1 MNQLSGYIGRKTIL
15 SMNHLFNLSAFAY
28 RLLQLIFNRS
38 VHGRK
43 VVRWAIVEQIYFTGV
58 QALPI
63 IIPVSLITGS
73 ILISQF
79 TWVSEEYDL
88 GKIILTLIVREF
100 GPMIT
105 AFIVILRST
114 SAVTIEVCYM
124 NILNEIDS
132 IEMAGID
139 PMQLISVPRLVGIT
153 ISILSLFIVFD
164 LISIIGGYGVV
175 WAGTYIPMGDFLSQV
190 GKAFTISDIFVGIIK
205 AICFGITITVVSL
218 YHGFSSNRQMTQIP
232 PSTSR
237 AAIECFISCIVINI
251 FISTVFYL

>member
-1 MNQLSGYIGRKTIL
+1 MR
-15 SMNHLFNLSAFAY
+15 HLFNLSAFTY
-28 RLLQLIFNRS
+28 RLLQLILARS
-38 VHGRK
+38 VHGGK

-63 IIPVSLITGS
+63 IIPVSLITGI

-105 AFIVILRST
+105 AFVVILRSA

-132 IEMAGID
+132 IEMSGID
-139 PMQLISVPRLVGIT
+139 PMQLISLPRLVGIT
-153 ISILSLFIVFD
+153 VSILSLFIVFD
-164 LISIIGGYGVV
+164 LISIIGGYVVV
-175 WAGTYIPMGDFLSQV
+175 WSGTYLPMGNFLSQV
-190 GKAFTISDIFVGIIK
+190 GKAFTIEDIIVGIIK

-218 YHGFSSNRQMTQIP
+218 YHGFKSKRQMTQIP
-232 PSTSR
+232 PATSR
-237 AAIECFISCIVINI
+237 AAIECFISCLVINI